1 MNPEEILELETA
13 ALERLTEDRRLS
25 GSLGPEVEEM
35 LAVAGVFWDAEE
47 DKYTSVDAYV
57 SDLNYNIVAA
67 SISDEH
73 YA

>member
-1 MNPEEILELETA
+1 MSPEEILELETA
-13 ALERLTEDRRLS
+13 ALDRLTEDRRLS
-25 GSLGPEVEEM
+25 GSLGPEVM

-47 DKYTSVDAYV
+47 DRYTSVDAYV

-67 SISDEH
+67 SIPHEN

>member
-1 MNPEEILELETA
+1 MNPEEILDLETA

-35 LAVAGVFWDAEE
+35 LAVAGVFWDPEE
-47 DKYTSVDAYV
+47 DRYTSVDAYV

>member
-1 MNPEEILELETA
+1 MDHEEILELETA

-35 LAVAGVFWDAEE
+35 LAVAGVFWDVEE
-47 DKYTSVDAYV
+47 DKYTSVNAFV
-57 SDLNYNIVAA
+57 SDLNYNIVA
-67 SISDEH
+67 SSVPHEN